1 MSEEQMS
8 EGNNTV
14 CRILT
19 GGAYVSGAVLALVF
33 LGALMPAR
41 HTHGVPASR
50 RLDKQVVLQGLEPV
64 TEPASEAAHCP

>member
-19 GGAYVSGAVLALVF
+19 GGAYVSGAVLALMF
-33 LGALMPAR
+33 LGALMPRQAC
-41 HTHGVPASR
+41 GIPASR